1 MKTAGPTFSLCMIL
15 CNEAANLSQSLGL
28 VSDCFNEIIVVD
40 TGSADGTKRLARSY
54 GARVIEIEW
63 PDDFAAARNVSLEA
77 ATGDWIMWLDGDNSV
92 SPADVEI
99 LRRHLD
105 TRRQSILWCTEV
117 VVPAGERLVQKR
129 VFPRRPE
136 VYFTGRVHEQLVH
149 PASYSSIMTP
159 VEIRH
164 WGYAD
169 KAGARAKGER
179 NLCLLKKMALDQPQD
194 LYLCY
199 QTGRTLL
206 NLRRFD
212 QALTWLKKATAAE
225 SAKEQN
231 RELYLHARVLE
242 AQALERLG
250 RRFEAKKT
258 LSFLVQLAPDYGPG
272 HFGLARLEYSQG
284 EYEAAADRFRSF
296 LELGGGDIVAGLNIA
311 RMRFLAAMLLGRS
324 LEKTG
329 HPGQAEEVYAKA
341 VSIDPENPEPGLA
354 LARLSWESGRKEEAK
369 GFLAD
374 CLKLRPN
381 DRRANELLHEIKAH
395 V

>member
-1 MKTAGPTFSLCMIL
+1 
-15 CNEAANLSQSLGL
+15 
-28 VSDCFNEIIVVD
+28 
-40 TGSADGTKRLARSY
+40 
-54 GARVIEIEW
+54 
-63 PDDFAAARNVSLEA
+63 
-77 ATGDWIMWLDGDNSV
+77 
-92 SPADVEI
+92 
-99 LRRHLD
+99 
-105 TRRQSILWCTEV
+105 
-117 VVPAGERLVQKR
+117 
-129 VFPRRPE
+129 
-136 VYFTGRVHEQLVH
+136 
-149 PASYSSIMTP
+149 

-179 NLCLLKKMALDQPQD
+179 NLCLLKKMALDQPHD
-194 LYLCY
+194 FYLCY

-212 QALTWLKKATAAE
+212 QALTWLEKATAA
-225 SAKEQN
+225 AGAQEQN

-250 RRFEAKKT
+250 RRFEAKKILT
-258 LSFLVQLAPDYGPG
+258 LLVQLAPDYGPG

-284 EYEAAADRFRSF
+284 EYEAAGAWFRSF
-296 LELGGGDIVAGLNIA
+296 LELDGGIVAGLNIT

-329 HPGQAEEVYAKA
+329 HPGPAEEAYAKA
-341 VSIDPENPEPGLA
+341 VGIDPENPEPGLA

-369 GFLAD
+369 GFLTD

-381 DRRANELLHEIKAH
+381 DRRANQLLHEIKAH